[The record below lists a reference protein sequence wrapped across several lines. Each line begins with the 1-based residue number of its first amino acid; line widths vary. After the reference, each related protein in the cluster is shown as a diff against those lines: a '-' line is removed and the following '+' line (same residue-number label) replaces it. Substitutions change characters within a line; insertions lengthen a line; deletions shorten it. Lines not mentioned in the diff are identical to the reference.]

1 MGDFRTVHIGGKNRG
16 EPVIRKGY
24 FEGSGLLIGFS
35 LTVSTVIGLCPML
48 RLGYGS
54 RTLQSYG
61 FGVCRVLVCRLDDVL
76 LSQDVW
82 LWLYFIHGLVSGVS
96 HGLG

>member
-1 MGDFRTVHIGGKNRG
+1 MGDFRTVHIGGKNHG

-54 RTLQSYG
+54 RTL
-61 FGVCRVLVCRLDDVL
+61 
-76 LSQDVW
+76 
-82 LWLYFIHGLVSGVS
+82 
-96 HGLG
+96 